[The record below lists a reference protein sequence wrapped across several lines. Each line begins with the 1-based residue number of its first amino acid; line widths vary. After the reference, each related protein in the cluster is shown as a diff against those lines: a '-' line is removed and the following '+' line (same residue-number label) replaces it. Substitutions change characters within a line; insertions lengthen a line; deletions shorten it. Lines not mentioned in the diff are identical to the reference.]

1 MDSVTQLVT
10 GALLAAAVVP
20 AKHRRAALWA
30 GAALGTLPDLDV
42 LPLSLLNDD
51 PVLKM
56 TAHRSI
62 THSLLVLPWVALL
75 IWWWCK
81 RSKGRVAE
89 APQAWWWAIFLALVN
104 HPLLDCFNAYGTWLF
119 WPLGE
124 QAIMWGN
131 MFVIDPLFTL
141 PLLLGFVWVAFK
153 PKSKHSSK
161 VIYGAIGMS
170 MVYFA
175 WSLAAQMWV
184 MQKVDKQL
192 ADLGLQD
199 APRLVTATPFN
210 TLVWQVLVL
219 TPDGVLSGSHSI
231 SQDDAAAPLRF
242 QHVASD
248 VALLP
253 KLANNMALQRLQRFN
268 QGYFI
273 VREVGGKLI
282 ISDVRMGREPH
293 YTFNF
298 AIAQLHEGTWQELTP
313 PEQIQD
319 RPDIKQEWGYLQK
332 RLWGE

>member
-62 THSLLVLPWVALL
+62 THSLLVLPWVAWL

-153 PKSKHSSK
+153 PLSKHSSK

-192 ADLGLQD
+192 AELGLQD
-199 APRLVTATPFN
+199 SPKFKLAMALEKIALEDPYFVERKLYPNVDFYS
-210 TLVWQVLVL
+210 
-219 TPDGVLSGSHSI
+219 GIVLSALGIPVSMFTVIFALARTVGWISHWHEMI
-231 SQDDAAAPLRF
+231 ADPHQKIGRPRQLYTGEQRRDYVPVSQR
-242 QHVASD
+242 
-248 VALLP
+248 
-253 KLANNMALQRLQRFN
+253 
-268 QGYFI
+268 
-273 VREVGGKLI
+273 
-282 ISDVRMGREPH
+282 
-293 YTFNF
+293 
-298 AIAQLHEGTWQELTP
+298 
-313 PEQIQD
+313 
-319 RPDIKQEWGYLQK
+319 
-332 RLWGE
+332 